1 MRFFNMFIGIFIV
14 IILTGCIGE
23 KYDFSPPTV
32 TLVNPDYIMQKV
44 ILTEANIDWRHDEKY
59 NKKTENIQ
67 TLAEE
72 LDPLFLNA
80 GQKVDYT
87 LEDGQPNSS
96 PDEISVSVW
105 KNDKELILEPE
116 EIQSFRLPNE
126 KGEYIIVFDL
136 STTKGNAQYVGNLVI
151 K

>member
-1 MRFFNMFIGIFIV
+1 
-14 IILTGCIGE
+14 
-23 KYDFSPPTV
+23 
-32 TLVNPDYIMQKV
+32 MQKV

-126 KGEYIIVFDL
+126 KGEYTIVFDL